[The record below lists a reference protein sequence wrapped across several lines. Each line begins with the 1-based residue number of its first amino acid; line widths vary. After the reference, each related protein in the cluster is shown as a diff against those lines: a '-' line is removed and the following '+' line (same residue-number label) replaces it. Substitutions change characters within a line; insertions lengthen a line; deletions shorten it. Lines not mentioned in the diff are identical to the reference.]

1 MTALTTPVGTDAL
14 ADLARSSVSL
24 ITSLQHPSGAYPASP
39 TFSAYQGYSWFRDG
53 AFIADGVSSAGAVN
67 SASRFFDWCQRM
79 LVERRSRITEI
90 VEAAAAGR
98 PLPDEHMLPTRFTM
112 EGAEGD
118 DDWWDF
124 QTDGYG
130 TWVWAAVAHADRHGL
145 DVARW
150 RDGIALSVDYL
161 AATWSRPCYDW
172 WEEHREQVHVSTL
185 LCIVAGLEAAVRSAA
200 VEGDRADAARGAA
213 AAARD
218 LVARRGVHDG
228 HLTKWLGS
236 TDVDGS
242 LSAAIAPLG
251 VIDATS
257 PLGRASI
264 RAVDDALDVGGGV
277 HRFSFDTFYGGGQWP
292 LLSCM
297 LGLAYAAAGDRP
309 AALARLEWAA
319 RTVTPEGYL
328 PEQVSDH
335 LLAPERRAEWVERWG
350 DVATPLLWS
359 HAMFVRLAIEL
370 DIITPHVPEEGA

>member
-24 ITSLQHPSGAYPASP
+24 IISLQHPSGAYPASP

-53 AFIADGVSSAGAVN
+53 AFIADGVSSAGAVD

-98 PLPDEHMLPTRFTM
+98 PLPDENMLPTRFTM

-145 DVARW
+145 DIARW

-200 VEGDRADAARGAA
+200 VDGDRADAARGAA

-218 LVARRGVHDG
+218 LVTRRGVHDG
-228 HLTKWLGS
+228 HLSKWLGS

-277 HRFSFDTFYGGGQWP
+277 HRFLFDTFYGGGQWP

-309 AALARLEWAA
+309 AALARLQWAA

-335 LLAPERRAEWVERWG
+335 LLAPERRAEWIERWG

-370 DIITPHVPEEGA
+370 GIITPHVPGEGA

>member
-53 AFIADGVSSAGAVN
+53 AFIADGVSSAGAVE

-79 LVERRSRITEI
+79 LVERRSRISDI
-90 VEAAAAGR
+90 VEAAAVGR
-98 PLPDEHMLPTRFTM
+98 PLSDEHMLPTRFTM

-130 TWVWAAVAHADRHGL
+130 TWVWAAVAHAERHG
-145 DVARW
+145 VPISRW
-150 RDGIALSVDYL
+150 SDGIALSVDYL
-161 AATWSRPCYDW
+161 VATWSRPCYDW

-200 VEGDRADAARGAA
+200 VDGDRADAARRAA
-213 AAARD
+213 AAARE

-228 HLTKWLGS
+228 HLAKWLGS

-242 LSAAIAPLG
+242 LSAAIAPLR

-264 RAVDDALDVGGGV
+264 RAVDEALDVDGGV
-277 HRFSFDTFYGGGQWP
+277 HRFRFDTFYGGGQWP

-297 LGLAYAAAGDRP
+297 LGMAYAAAGDRT

-328 PEQVSDH
+328 PEQVPDH
-335 LLAPERRAEWVERWG
+335 LLAPDRRAEWVERWG
-350 DVATPLLWS
+350 GVATPLLWS

-370 DIITPHVPEEGA
+370 GIVAPHVPGEGA